1 MQATS
6 RTSNPSAW
14 ATSRLP
20 GEVKVETRLTTA
32 DREQLKIGMDMELVF
47 VPLYTDDDGNEVITF
62 AFAPV
67 ES

>member
-1 MQATS
+1 MS
-6 RTSNPSAW
+6 YVEI
-14 ATSRLP
+14 P
-20 GEVKVETRLTTA
+20 GEVKVEARLTVA
-32 DREQLKIGMDMELVF
+32 DREQLKIGMDMQLVF

>member
-1 MQATS
+1 
-6 RTSNPSAW
+6 
-14 ATSRLP
+14 
-20 GEVKVETRLTTA
+20 
-32 DREQLKIGMDMELVF
+32 MDLVF